1 MSGIKFICDE
11 CGREFVI
18 PVEHYEGQFDHPPS
32 VPICADCTEADEVC
46 VSCANERRVWVRSS
60 DPQDDYEVPC
70 PECNAD
76 GDGFSKSEL
85 AYISRIRQRNAKFW
99 RVGTARQQQEDRS

>member
-32 VPICADCTEADEVC
+32 VPIC
-46 VSCANERRVWVRSS
+46 
-60 DPQDDYEVPC
+60 
-70 PECNAD
+70 PEC
-76 GDGFSKSEL
+76 
-85 AYISRIRQRNAKFW
+85 
-99 RVGTARQQQEDRS
+99 QEKEEAL